1 MEVDNTEVIKAA
13 VAEGLGLSIISLA
26 RIQQEIKNGLLLPIR
41 ISGISIKRQFKLI
54 MLKNKTLSA
63 PMKGLLR
70 ILP

>member
-13 VAEGLGLSIISLA
+13 VSEGLGMSIISLA

-54 MLKNKTLSA
+54 MLKNKTLSG
-63 PMKGLLR
+63 PMKALLR